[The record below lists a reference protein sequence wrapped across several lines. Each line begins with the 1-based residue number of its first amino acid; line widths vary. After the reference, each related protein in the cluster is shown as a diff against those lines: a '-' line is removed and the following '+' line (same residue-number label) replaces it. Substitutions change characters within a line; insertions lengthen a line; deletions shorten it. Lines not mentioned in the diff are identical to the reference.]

1 MDKNYITRIYTLPQ
15 LAEAFEGTGL
25 SYQTIRRMALDG
37 SFPTIRRGRRLL
49 VSEQAFLNFL
59 EHGDRREHGD
69 E

>member
-1 MDKNYITRIYTLPQ
+1 MEKIHVARIYTLPQ
-15 LAEAFEGTGL
+15 LAEVFKETGL
-25 SYQTIRRMALDG
+25 GYQTIRRMALDG